1 MHGTFNLREILK
13 DQKIRHDFGSIMPG
27 DKHFLFTQLLF
38 KGTKYDSVMFPTYCG
53 YYTIIM
59 GRDILK
65 EYPYSIY
72 NGLGK
77 LDYTC
82 DVPDKKADFK
92 SKGNRKR
99 MPNLKPIKEM
109 INKSVISYRNMFS
122 GINRRRSFSWSHEI
136 IFNKDIPINNK
147 YIKCIICQESH
158 DEPDIKE
165 LCKKL
170 GIVIKYISDDY
181 KLNTITEMLKI
192 VES

>member
-1 MHGTFNLREILK
+1 
-13 DQKIRHDFGSIMPG
+13 
-27 DKHFLFTQLLF
+27 
-38 KGTKYDSVMFPTYCG
+38 
-53 YYTIIM
+53 
-59 GRDILK
+59 
-65 EYPYSIY
+65 
-72 NGLGK
+72 
-77 LDYTC
+77 
-82 DVPDKKADFK
+82 
-92 SKGNRKR
+92 
-99 MPNLKPIKEM
+99 
-109 INKSVISYRNMFS
+109 MFS